1 MFKDGKNGKHVMWQN
16 KVPSF
21 FGKYKV
27 PSFFGKYKVPS
38 FFGKEPTPEFEYEEL
53 RLRLLQHI
61 EHIEDKGKLFLKS

>member
-16 KVPSF
+16 
-21 FGKYKV
+21 KV

-61 EHIEDKGKLFLKS
+61 DHIDVDDQGKLFLKS